1 MRVLHV
7 LHFIRLFLFFFS
19 SQNKLYE
26 IVDEFGH
33 IRLEEREKK
42 NDQNEKKRK
51 GQKMALRIDVDCR
64 VLGTNLQFLIVGGQT
79 CNLIASCAKILL
91 FLRWVAVS

>member
-1 MRVLHV
+1 MYANFRVAMRVLHV

-42 NDQNEKKRK
+42 
-51 GQKMALRIDVDCR
+51 
-64 VLGTNLQFLIVGGQT
+64 
-79 CNLIASCAKILL
+79 
-91 FLRWVAVS
+91 